1 MLAGAIATCT
11 LLEGDDTEPGVVTG
25 LGAVLP
31 LEVLDEVLG
40 DVEVLDAEMVLAVVP
55 PPEEVALV
63 ADVSALDADAPP
75 EEPPDDPPDVP
86 ELVEPLVAATT
97 AGGALD
103 AAAKMKLGV
112 GT

>member
-1 MLAGAIATCT
+1 MFAGAIATCT

-25 LGAVLP
+25 FGAVLP

-40 DVEVLDAEMVLAVVP
+40 VDGVLDADVVLAVEL

-63 ADVSALDADAPP
+63 VSALDAEAPP
-75 EEPPDDPPDVP
+75 DDPPDDPPDVP